1 MKLWGGRFTKPTNQL
16 VDEYAS
22 SIHFDK
28 KLAKHD
34 ITGSLAHVR
43 MLKKCGIVPENDA
56 DKIVEGLQ
64 SVAVKIENG
73 EAELSDEH
81 EDIHMN
87 VEKLLIDEIGPVG
100 GKLHTGR
107 SRNDQVA
114 LDMRLY
120 LREVV
125 LELFQLLTDVQQSLL
140 KQAEANLD
148 TILPGYTHLQRAQ
161 PVLFAHHMLAYLF
174 MFQRDA
180 ERLADSLKR
189 INKLPL
195 GAGALAGTTFPIDRE
210 YVAEE
215 LQFDGICEN
224 SLDAVS
230 DRDFVV
236 EYLSHASIITMHLS
250 RLCEEMVQ
258 WSSAEFNFI
267 ELDDAFSTGSSMMPQ
282 KKNPDVAELVRGK
295 TGRVYGNLT
304 GMLTTLKGLPLAY
317 NKDMQEDKEGMF
329 DSAETLWGALVL
341 FAPMI
346 ETMHVKKTEMYDA
359 VRQDYSNATDLADY
373 LTGKG
378 MTFRESHEAVGNIVL
393 HCLNQNKYLL
403 DLSIDEFR
411 SFSAVIEA
419 DIFEALS
426 PEAVVNARQAPGGTA
441 KQSVKRQLEK
451 AAGLLKENDDWV
463 DTNSNKLAKGMSG

>member
-16 VDEYAS
+16 MDEYAS

-34 ITGSLAHVR
+34 IMGSLAHVR
-43 MLKKCGIVPENDA
+43 MLKKCNILSDNDA

-64 SVAVKIENG
+64 FVAAKIENG
-73 EAELSDEH
+73 EAVLSEEH

-87 VEKLLIDEIGPVG
+87 IEKLLIDEIGSVG

-125 LELFQLLTDVQQSLL
+125 HELVQLVTNVQKSLY

-148 TILPGYTHLQRAQ
+148 TLLPGYTHLQRAQ

-189 INKLPL
+189 INKMPL
-195 GAGALAGTTFPIDRE
+195 GAGALAGTSFPIDRQ
-210 YVAEE
+210 YVADE
-215 LQFDGICEN
+215 LQFDSICEN

-236 EYLSHASIITMHLS
+236 DFLSHASMIAMHLS

-267 ELDDAFSTGSSMMPQ
+267 ELDDAFCTGSSMMPQ

-329 DSAETLWGALVL
+329 DSAETLRGALAL

-346 ETMHVKKTEMYDA
+346 ETMHVKETEMYEA

-373 LTGKG
+373 LTSKG

-403 DLSIDEFR
+403 DLSLDEFR
-411 SFSAVIEA
+411 SFSDLIET
-419 DIFEALS
+419 DIFKALS
-426 PEAVVNARQAPGGTA
+426 PESVVNARKVPGGTA
-441 KQSVKRQLEK
+441 KESVKNQLEK
-451 AAGLLKENDDWV
+451 AAALLKTNEEWHAL
-463 DTNSNKLAKGMSG
+463 NSNK